1 MLTVQGDSKTT
12 VRADLEALGLRGL
25 GAVAVNLP
33 AAALYEES
41 LRRGEAK
48 AAQGGPLVVLTGRH
62 TGRSAQDKFFVREAA
77 SEKHIDWEANKPIA
91 PEVFDRLYERVCEYL
106 RGQDLFVLNCF
117 VGADPTYRMPVRI
130 VSQYAWHSLFCRN
143 LFIDDDEALN
153 QTPEFTVLC
162 APTFE
167 AEAARDGTRSGTFII
182 VNFERRIVLI
192 GGTEYAGELKKSVFT
207 IMNYLLPLRGVLSM
221 HCSANIG
228 KGGDSAIFF
237 GLSGTGKTTLSADPE
252 RQLIGDDETGWSDR
266 GVFNFEGGCYAK
278 VIRLSAAAEPEIY
291 AASHKFG
298 TVLENVV
305 MDNETRL
312 LDLESEK
319 HTENTRAAYPL
330 TFIPNTAPGSAGGHP
345 KNVILLTADA
355 FGVLPP
361 IARLSRAQAMYHFL
375 SGFTSKLAGT
385 EKGLGK
391 DPEATFST
399 CFGAP
404 FMVHHPTVYSKLL
417 GKKVAEHDAEC
428 WLINTG
434 WNGGPF
440 GVGKRMS
447 LAYTR
452 AMVRAALDGT
462 LAEAEY
468 ETEPFFGLSIPK
480 NIPGVPSELL
490 NPRNTWADKAAYD
503 AQAHKLATLFAEN
516 FKRFAS
522 NADPATIAAAITPH
536 R

>member
-1 MLTVQGDSKTT
+1 MITAHGDTKIA
-12 VRADLEALGLRGL
+12 VRADLEAMGLRGL
-25 GAVAVNLP
+25 GAIAVNLP
-33 AAALYEES
+33 SATLYEEA
-41 LRRGEAK
+41 LRRSEGK
-48 AAQGGPLVVLTGRH
+48 AAEGGPLVVLTGRH
-62 TGRSAQDKFFVREAA
+62 TGRSAQDKFFVLEAG
-77 SEKHIDWEANKPIA
+77 SESHIDWEANKPIA
-91 PEVFDRLYERVCEYL
+91 PEVFERLLQRVGEHL
-106 RGQDLFVLNCF
+106 RGRDVFALNCF
-117 VGADPTYRMPVRI
+117 VGADAAYRMPVRI
-130 VSQYAWHSLFCRN
+130 VSEYAWHALFCRD

-153 QTPEFTVLC
+153 HKPAFTVLC

-167 AEAARDGTRSGTFII
+167 ADPTRDGTRSGTFII
-182 VNFERRIVLI
+182 INFERRIVLI

-228 KGGDSAIFF
+228 KSGDSAIFF

-278 VIRLSAAAEPEIY
+278 VIRLSADGEPEIY
-291 AASHKFG
+291 AASHRFG

-305 MDNETRL
+305 MDDQTRL
-312 LDLESEK
+312 LDLDSDRY
-319 HTENTRAAYPL
+319 TENTRSAYPL
-330 TFIPNTAPGSAGGHP
+330 TFIPNIAPGSAGGHP
-345 KNVILLTADA
+345 RNVILLTADA

-361 IARLSRAQAMYHFL
+361 ISRLSRAQAMYHFL

-391 DPEATFST
+391 EPEATFST

-417 GKKVAEHDAEC
+417 GRKVAEHGAEC

-434 WNGGPF
+434 WNGGPY

-447 LAYTR
+447 LPYTR
-452 AMVRAALDGT
+452 AMVHAALDGT
-462 LAEAEY
+462 LAKAEY

-480 NIPGVPSELL
+480 AVPGVPSELL
-490 NPRNTWADKAAYD
+490 NPRSTWADQAAYD
-503 AQAHKLATLFAEN
+503 AQARRLATLFAEN
-516 FKRFAS
+516 FKRFAGH
-522 NADPATIAAAITPH
+522 ADEATIAAAIAP